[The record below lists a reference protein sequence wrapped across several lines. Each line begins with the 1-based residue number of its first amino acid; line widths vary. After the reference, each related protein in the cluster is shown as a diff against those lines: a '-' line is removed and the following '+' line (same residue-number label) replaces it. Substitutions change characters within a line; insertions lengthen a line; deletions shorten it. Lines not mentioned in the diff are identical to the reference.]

1 MSEINFLKLINEKK
15 GDIETIKKIIIN
27 NKDLVNKEFEIN
39 DNSEIFKHS
48 PLTYCLEKKLC
59 ELSIFLIDQG
69 ANINYKTFPNED
81 YPILIAC
88 RYGLEDIVKKLLL
101 FDNININCLNK
112 NNETC
117 VNILLKNR
125 NIILYSLIIN
135 YVSHKNN
142 KDNNKDNSKENNKDN
157 IIEDN
162 INKEFTNKNSKNEK
176 YVNKKKKTMI
186 NNLSFDFPLEYK
198 NKCINSKLSKFII
211 LFYIFYL

>member
-1 MSEINFLKLINEKK
+1 MAEINIMKLINEKK
-15 GDIETIKKIIIN
+15 EDIETIKKIIIN

-39 DNSEIFKHS
+39 YNSEIFKHS

-101 FDNININCLNK
+101 YDNININCLNK

-198 NKCINSKLSKFII
+198 NKYINSKVSKFII

>member
-101 FDNININCLNK
+101 YDNININCLNK

-117 VNILLKNR
+117 V
-125 NIILYSLIIN
+125 
-135 YVSHKNN
+135 
-142 KDNNKDNSKENNKDN
+142 NNKDNSKENNKDN

-162 INKEFTNKNSKNEK
+162 TNKEFAHKNNKNKK

-186 NNLSFDFPLEYK
+186 NSLSFDFPLEYK

>member
-1 MSEINFLKLINEKK
+1 MAEINIMKLINEKK
-15 GDIETIKKIIIN
+15 EDIETIKKIIIN

-39 DNSEIFKHS
+39 YNSEIYKHS

-101 FDNININCLNK
+101 YDNININCLNK

-135 YVSHKNN
+135 YVNHKNNKNNNN
-142 KDNNKDNSKENNKDN
+142 KDNNKDNNIEVNTNTEFNNN
-157 IIEDN
+157 N
-162 INKEFTNKNSKNEK
+162 NKNEK
-176 YVNKKKKTMI
+176 YINKKKKTTI
-186 NNLSFDFPLEYK
+186 SNLSFDFPLEYK
-198 NKCINSKLSKFII
+198 NKYINSKVSKFII